1 MALLASLLFLTVV
14 ARGAVV
20 VDRIAVIVGKHVIKL
35 SDIEHDLRLT
45 QFLNGEPLN
54 LSGDAKRKQAERA
67 IDQQLIRTELDSG
80 GYSRAT
86 DSQAEALLHQIIQER
101 YGGSES
107 KMRAALRRYGVTE
120 EELRAQLVWQLT
132 VLDFIQQRFRPEV
145 AVSDDQVRAYYDQH
159 IAEFRREHPDD
170 SSYETL
176 EPEVRDALEGEPVTK
191 EFENWLGQ
199 QRQQT
204 KIQFRQGAFQ

>member
-1 MALLASLLFLTVV
+1 MAALVSLLFLTVV
-14 ARGAVV
+14 ASGAVV

-35 SDIEHDLRLT
+35 SDIERDLRLT

-54 LSGDAKRKQAERA
+54 LSTDAKRKQAERA

-86 DSQAEALLHQIIQER
+86 DSQAEALLHQIVQER
-101 YGGSES
+101 YDGSES
-107 KMRAALRRYGVTE
+107 KMRAVLAHYGLKE
-120 EELRAQLVWQLT
+120 DELRAQLVWQLT

-145 AVSDDQVRAYYDQH
+145 AISDEQVRAYYDQH
-159 IAEFRREHPDD
+159 IAELRREHPDD

-176 EPEVRDALEGEPVTK
+176 EPEIRDALEGEPVTK
-191 EFENWLGQ
+191 EFENWLSQ

-204 KIQFRQGAFQ
+204 KIQYRQGAFQ

>member
-45 QFLNGEPLN
+45 QFLNSEPLN
-54 LSGDAKRKQAERA
+54 LSGDGKRKQAERA

>member
-1 MALLASLLFLTVV
+1 
-14 ARGAVV
+14 V

-35 SDIEHDLRLT
+35 SDIERDLRLT
-45 QFLNGEPLN
+45 QFLNGEQLN
-54 LSGDAKRKQAERA
+54 LSTDAKRKQAERA

-86 DSQAEALLHQIIQER
+86 DSQAEALLHQIVQER
-101 YGGSES
+101 YDGSES
-107 KMRAALRRYGVTE
+107 KMRAVLARYGLKE
-120 EELRAQLVWQLT
+120 DELLAQLVWQLT

-145 AVSDDQVRAYYDQH
+145 AISDEQVRAYYDEH
-159 IAEFRREHPDD
+159 IAELRREHPDD

-176 EPEVRDALEGEPVTK
+176 EPEIRDALEGEPVTK
-191 EFENWLGQ
+191 EFENWLSQ

-204 KIQFRQGAFQ
+204 KIQYRQGAFQ